1 LPDERSTR
9 VGPIRSVSAYLVR
22 AAILD
27 VGFGTE
33 GMARDSGSGTT
44 DERLEQRHADGRGD
58 RDDGSSGLSRRSVMK
73 AAGAAGMASL
83 VPFGSAGTAAATD
96 TSVVDDAFDLSG
108 GLQEAL
114 VVFDSAENAERLDTL
129 SLAKGYRV
137 FDHLAIAWTFLDP
150 DQVKTVADWG
160 SVRRV
165 KRSEE
170 LEWYND
176 ETSRTSMAIDDVR
189 NGEELGY
196 VGEDAHVVVID
207 SGIDASHPGLEGRV
221 EANYRFVDE
230 GVGSRDPLWV
240 DAAPGD
246 TDQLGHGTHCAGIV
260 GGDGSGSVEGEYS
273 GMAPAV
279 TLTGYSTTRSVYLP
293 YVVAAWNHMLGR
305 AKADPDFS
313 PDVVSNS
320 YGVAR
325 DMPYNPN
332 DPVNVASWR
341 AFEEGILP
349 VFAMGNDGSGTGTS
363 SRFAKAP
370 HVLGAAAA
378 EKSISPRENTENRP
392 IAGFSSRGREL
403 PRDAPEYNRET
414 TLENL
419 RKFWAIQDG
428 TTYAIPANDP
438 RRTGMFGPGVNSS
451 PGIGAIDEE
460 AGAAYEILQTNGN
473 ADVVSLTLSITP
485 DGQWVRTTVYDED
498 GERVAMMGEEPPHQH
513 RTLTFDV
520 DGGEKYY
527 VELEPE
533 LSASG
538 EYTITWEQ
546 EAKPEGDLAS
556 VEPVT
561 LFRPSLSTHGTAVM
575 STIDKYDAL
584 GPLGPAYG
592 GSGTEPFYTR
602 LSGTSM
608 ACPGAAGIGALAIEA
623 YRANHPEGDSPDP
636 ADVIRVMES
645 TARDFNPNYNAYNT
659 GAGFV
664 DAEAAVDSA
673 EELAAGETTVADL
686 QTGQD
691 ALVDP
696 AEKTTI
702 TALSASGSRSDDGSA
717 FTGGQT
723 NQVTLTVSDLSHDAT
738 EVWGVVP
745 SAWDVRTEYG
755 DVERVEETDGAKR
768 VYFGSVTAPEV
779 TDGDT
784 TFEYFAEAP
793 SGTENTGTYT
803 FGPAH
808 ARTDAGVDKPVDE
821 FAGIDT
827 NYVVG
832 EDTNV

>member
-1 LPDERSTR
+1 M
-9 VGPIRSVSAYLVR
+9 VR
-22 AAILD
+22 D
-27 VGFGTE
+27 N
-33 GMARDSGSGTT
+33 SPKTT
-44 DERLEQRHADGRGD
+44 DDWPGRWHAASTETKGV
-58 RDDGSSGLSRRSVMK
+58 DDLSRRSVMK

-83 VPFGSAGTAAATD
+83 VPFITGTAAAVD
-96 TSVVDDAFDLSG
+96 TSTVDDAFDLSG
-108 GLQEAL
+108 GVQETL
-114 VVFDSAENAERLDTL
+114 VVFDSAEDAERLDTL
-129 SLAKGYRV
+129 SLSKGYRV

-150 DQVKTVADWG
+150 DQVKTVADWE

-176 ETSRTSMAIDDVR
+176 TTSRTSMEVDHVHNDEA
-189 NGEELGY
+189 LGY

-207 SGIDASHPGLEGRV
+207 SGINASHPGLDGRV
-221 EANYRFVDE
+221 EANYQFVDE

-240 DAAPGD
+240 DAGPGD

-260 GGDGSGSVEGEYS
+260 GGDGGGGAHGDYS
-273 GMAPAV
+273 GMAPKV

-293 YVVAAWNHMLGR
+293 YVVSAWNHMLGR

-341 AFEEGILP
+341 AFEEGILS
-349 VFAMGNDGSGTGTS
+349 VFAMGNNGPGAGTG

-370 HVLGAAAA
+370 HVIGAAAA
-378 EKSISPRENTENRP
+378 EKSINPEENTENRP
-392 IAGFSSRGREL
+392 IADFSSRGREL
-403 PRDAPEYNRET
+403 PRDAAEYNRET
-414 TLENL
+414 TLEDL

-428 TTYAIPANDP
+428 TTYAIPANNP
-438 RRTGMFGPGVNSS
+438 RRTGTFGPGVNSS
-451 PGIGAIDEE
+451 PGISAIDEE
-460 AGAAYEILQTNGN
+460 AGAAYEILQTNAN

-485 DGQWVRTTVYDED
+485 DGQWVRTTVYDET
-498 GERVAMMGEEPPHQH
+498 GNRVAMMGEEPPHQH

-561 LFRPSLSTHGTAVM
+561 LFRPGVSTHGVAVM
-575 STIDKYDAL
+575 STIDKYDVL
-584 GPLGPAYG
+584 GPLGPTYG
-592 GSGTEPFYTR
+592 GSGTKPFYAR

-623 YRANHPEGDSPDP
+623 YRANHPAGDSPDP

-645 TARDFNPNYNAYNT
+645 TARDFNPNYTAHNT

-664 DAEAAVDSA
+664 DAEAVVRTA

-686 QTGQD
+686 QTGQA

-696 AEKTTI
+696 AEETTI
-702 TALSASGSRSDDGSA
+702 TALSASGSRSDDGSV
-717 FTGGQT
+717 FTGGQI
-723 NQVTLTVSDLSHDAT
+723 NQVTLTVSDLSHDAS
-738 EVWGVVP
+738 EVWTVVP
-745 SAWDVRTEYG
+745 GAWDVRTGYG
-755 DVERVEETDGAKR
+755 DVTRVEETDGEKK
-768 VYFGSVTAPEV
+768 VHFGSVSAAEV
-779 TDGDT
+779 EDGSTDLV
-784 TFEYFAEAP
+784 YFAEAP
-793 SGTENTGTYT
+793 SGAENTGTYT

-808 ARTDAGVDKPVDE
+808 AQTDADVDKAVDE